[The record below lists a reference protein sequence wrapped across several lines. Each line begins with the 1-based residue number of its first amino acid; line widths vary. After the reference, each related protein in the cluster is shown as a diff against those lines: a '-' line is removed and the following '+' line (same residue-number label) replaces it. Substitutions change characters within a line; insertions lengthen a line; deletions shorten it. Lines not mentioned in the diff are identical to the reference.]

1 MVNRLFT
8 LIFVL
13 LIGFGYAQKLD
24 AVRFEVSSDLDGEQF
39 HVEPMGVDG
48 LLIFYESNEV
58 SKEDLRKWYFGLF
71 DTNLKQLWL
80 KFVPLNDKI
89 EFITSREVDGQ
100 LHMLFKNVSMGRN
113 DYGLYDIVTYD
124 KRKKTFSRI
133 SGSIP
138 IKSEVAGFDVIGN
151 TACLALNLK
160 KRETDLVFISLSTG
174 DVNPIHIGIDTPG
187 IIESLYADIENRLF
201 YVSIKQ
207 NRDRRYIKEYLLS
220 YTIDGKAK
228 GEVLIGD
235 NEALKYFREYVFV
248 PSSKNELLILGTYN
262 IVTGRTLSFKD
273 IEVGNDVKSAG
284 LFFLKIID
292 GKQELLQYYD
302 FMNLDNISG
311 AILPDNF
318 RANKVVQDTGSST
331 KKNTMV
337 SASFNLN
344 KPKVFRANNGVY
356 IFSVEVYQPY
366 YKTETR
372 MDYDFYGRP
381 YPYTYN
387 VFSGYDFYDAIIA
400 GISNDGV
407 LLWSNDFPINDL
419 LTYSTNR
426 ISTIFEDESLIT
438 LAYVNNGNVVSQTID
453 GPADIDRSEMK
464 IGTNF
469 PQDRIAQDENNHIV
483 SWYGDYFL
491 IYGYEK
497 VKNRTLDDQ
506 STRAIFYANKIAY
519 K

>member
-1 MVNRLFT
+1 
-8 LIFVL
+8 
-13 LIGFGYAQKLD
+13 
-24 AVRFEVSSDLDGEQF
+24 
-39 HVEPMGVDG
+39 
-48 LLIFYESNEV
+48 
-58 SKEDLRKWYFGLF
+58 
-71 DTNLKQLWL
+71 
-80 KFVPLNDKI
+80 
-89 EFITSREVDGQ
+89 
-100 LHMLFKNVSMGRN
+100 
-113 DYGLYDIVTYD
+113 
-124 KRKKTFSRI
+124 
-133 SGSIP
+133 
-138 IKSEVAGFDVIGN
+138 
-151 TACLALNLK
+151 
-160 KRETDLVFISLSTG
+160 
-174 DVNPIHIGIDTPG
+174 
-187 IIESLYADIENRLF
+187 
-201 YVSIKQ
+201 
-207 NRDRRYIKEYLLS
+207 
-220 YTIDGKAK
+220 
-228 GEVLIGD
+228 
-235 NEALKYFREYVFV
+235 
-248 PSSKNELLILGTYN
+248 
-262 IVTGRTLSFKD
+262 
-273 IEVGNDVKSAG
+273 
-284 LFFLKIID
+284 
-292 GKQELLQYYD
+292 
-302 FMNLDNISG
+302 
-311 AILPDNF
+311 
-318 RANKVVQDTGSST
+318 
-331 KKNTMV
+331 MV